1 MGQLDSGNA
10 AWILTSA
17 SLVFLMTP
25 GVAFF
30 YGGMVRAKA
39 VLNMMIME
47 AAALSVTMI
56 MWVLWGW
63 SIAYAG
69 TSVGGIFGDP
79 ATGFL
84 LKDTMVSDKGVF
96 TSAALNGNN
105 YPVSVDVAFQ
115 SAFAM
120 ITVALICG
128 AIAERVKYSTWMIFV
143 ALWITF
149 DYAPLAHM
157 VWNGGLLSADGAISQ
172 AIGAAAHD
180 FAGGTVVHI
189 NAAVAA
195 LVIVLIIGMT
205 VVSIGTSLPEIIVS
219 LAASLHEQRD
229 LAVGTALG
237 SNIINIL
244 LILGLAALVRPFTVH
259 SDVLRRELPLML
271 LVSVVAGSVLYDGQL
286 SRSDGIFLLFLAVL
300 WLLFIVKLA
309 RQAER
314 QGTDSLTRE
323 QLAELPREG
332 GLPVAFLWLGIALI
346 IMPVATRMVVDNA
359 TVLANYFAISELT
372 MGLTAIAIGTS
383 LPELATAIAGVRKGE
398 NDIAVGNIIGANIFN
413 IVIVLGLPAL
423 ITPGEIDPLAYSR
436 DYSVMLLV
444 SIIFALLCWRRSPQS
459 GRGVGVLLTGGFIVW
474 LAMLYWLSPILVE

>member
-69 TSVGGIFGDP
+69 SSVGGIFGDP

-84 LKDTMVSDKGVF
+84 LKDTMVADDGVF
-96 TSAALNGNN
+96 GSAALNSNN

-195 LVIVLIIGMT
+195 LVIVLIIGKRKGF
-205 VVSIGTSLPEIIVS
+205 GTQPFRPHNVPFVMLGAFLLWFGWFGFNAGSAF
-219 LAASLHEQRD
+219 AAD
-229 LAVGTALG
+229 GTAGYAL
-237 SNIINIL
+237 S
-244 LILGLAALVRPFTVH
+244 LIH
-259 SDVLRRELPLML
+259 
-271 LVSVVAGSVLYDGQL
+271 
-286 SRSDGIFLLFLAVL
+286 I
-300 WLLFIVKLA
+300 
-309 RQAER
+309 
-314 QGTDSLTRE
+314 
-323 QLAELPREG
+323 
-332 GLPVAFLWLGIALI
+332 
-346 IMPVATRMVVDNA
+346 
-359 TVLANYFAISELT
+359 
-372 MGLTAIAIGTS
+372 
-383 LPELATAIAGVRKGE
+383 
-398 NDIAVGNIIGANIFN
+398 
-413 IVIVLGLPAL
+413 
-423 ITPGEIDPLAYSR
+423 
-436 DYSVMLLV
+436 
-444 SIIFALLCWRRSPQS
+444 
-459 GRGVGVLLTGGFIVW
+459 
-474 LAMLYWLSPILVE
+474 